1 MSERKN
7 RITTWLKRLLVVSLI
22 LIGFVIIF
30 FGTII
35 LIYST
40 TDMIEKTVVDY
51 LNIRLRDQVEIRF
64 ASLRGSLLNHIEI
77 EKLEIVFHDQARLD
91 GTGQARLSAD
101 YVELDYNLL
110 QLLYN
115 RVQVNKIFIDRLDVE
130 VFPPVGEQPG
140 RAQEAE
146 PFSLDSTLNTIQN
159 LAFIDS
165 LLESLPEIGIRDVQ
179 VFAGSVHLVNQEMT
193 FSQIDA
199 KIERLQIDGTQF
211 FFKLDQLKGY
221 WPEKDLRLRNVSFVL
236 SGDGDHITLNQLQVH
251 TEKSKLSCSAYYG
264 YKRGIDLTLD
274 VHECF
279 IDMNE
284 IYQVSGDE
292 EFKDGFIQG
301 SLSVSGK
308 PLHFIMQADLNGRW
322 QDHRIHQINVNGE
335 YNHGLVTLKDVAL
348 HSDAGLVRASGQG
361 RENQGARGKLQ
372 FETINLNRLAAD
384 LMPTD
389 LNGALTIDFK
399 SLNFKRPTGKG
410 FLSVYHSHIDSVRF
424 DSLRLALDV
433 QAGNWQILK
442 PSFLRFAQ
450 NSRFEL
456 EGTLTREQEMDLS
469 ISSFNNDLSD
479 LSRAFRIDDLQGLFD
494 MQIRGF
500 GALADPTIS
509 GSVTFPFVE
518 MDSVR
523 LQTIDLRLYVQ
534 NIFTER
540 NGNLDFLI
548 DSAWVYAVPLS
559 DITLQATSL
568 RNELDIET
576 LQFQNKQNY
585 LAASARAVFHP
596 DSIELVLPFF
606 KAEYENY
613 WLANDGDMVFF
624 YDSSG
629 FRIKALKLQGP
640 QDSHLNL
647 NGFWDRQNNDLSAS
661 LLIDRM
667 EIEPFEQFWLKQF
680 KLQGTVAGSID
691 FKHLLTNPDIDLNL
705 NAQQLI
711 YNDAEL
717 GDLRSQIQFQDS
729 SLFISQ
735 LTLQKDER
743 VFDIGG
749 NFGFNFGEKGFE
761 SFDLAEGTLADFRI
775 NWENID
781 LAALAPVF
789 KTTKRLRGQLSGY
802 MEVGGNVIR
811 PRLRQFL
818 SIDNF
823 MYGDYE
829 IDSLRMFGQ
838 YNSGY
843 IILDSL
849 SGVFN
854 KTRFDLRGW
863 QRYNL
868 NLADIDTNILN
879 QPWNLYLRS
888 SDDGINFLGLFNEQL
903 ESIEGVYD
911 LELYIGGTPLKP
923 AITQGHIKM
932 DNGSLL
938 LARVMDPIERLKMD
952 ITIADSVM
960 TIHEFSGYSIE
971 EKDFWQRG
979 WRLIKALVPWSGR
992 KINEGYVS
1000 AKGSIAL
1007 HDATRPR
1014 LDLTVNM
1021 DELYINYFVEN
1032 TKLLLTTRRLSI
1044 SGRDTISVAG
1054 SFYIPKAEYEV
1065 DFAKIER
1072 NLYLYETTTE
1082 PLTPPYLAVNL
1093 NVFIPGGFTITS
1105 SPLDL
1110 TNNFRVGINGNLQI
1124 IIEPADVITQIS
1136 GHLEITSGKYSSW
1149 NQNFEVRSG
1158 SIDFI
1163 NPKVLNP
1170 DINLVAAKQLG
1181 PRLFELIIS
1190 GNLEKLSQQ
1199 IRVSE
1204 GGREIDLPMMDK
1216 IAMLTFGT
1224 DLQQVTTRTDSTLR
1238 NVGSEIVTTSLLTAV
1253 ERGAEQ
1259 LTGLD
1264 KVEITASDNILDLNR
1279 VRLNN
1284 GLKDA
1289 SISLGKYLTT
1299 DLYIEY
1305 RTQFNEGV
1313 PAPRLSWD
1321 AGNRLG
1327 LEYRINRHWSFDSF
1341 YEKTMQGNNKIQL
1354 GLNWQ
1359 YQF

>member
-1 MSERKN
+1 MQ
-7 RITTWLKRLLVVSLI
+7 I
-22 LIGFVIIF
+22 
-30 FGTII
+30 
-35 LIYST
+35 
-40 TDMIEKTVVDY
+40 
-51 LNIRLRDQVEIRF
+51 
-64 ASLRGSLLNHIEI
+64 
-77 EKLEIVFHDQARLD
+77 
-91 GTGQARLSAD
+91 
-101 YVELDYNLL
+101 
-110 QLLYN
+110 
-115 RVQVNKIFIDRLDVE
+115 NKILIDRLDVE
-130 VFPPVGEQPG
+130 VFPTVIEEPVQ
-140 RAQEAE
+140 AYKAE
-146 PFSLDSTLNTIQN
+146 PFSLDSTLNIIQN

-165 LLESLPEIGIRDVQ
+165 LLESLPEIAVHDVQ
-179 VFAGSVHLVNQEMT
+179 VFAGSVHLVNQGMT

-199 KIERLQIDGTQF
+199 QIERLQIDGTRF
-211 FFKLDQLKGY
+211 FLKLDQLKGY
-221 WPEKDLRLRNVSFVL
+221 WPEKDLRLKNLSFVL

-251 TEKSKLSCSAYYG
+251 TGKSKLSCSAYYG

-274 VHECF
+274 VYEF
-279 IDMNE
+279 LIDMNE
-284 IYQVSGDE
+284 IYQVTGSE
-292 EFKDGFIQG
+292 ELKDGFIQG
-301 SLSVSGK
+301 SVVVSGK
-308 PLHFIMQADLNGRW
+308 PLHFIIQAGLNGRW
-322 QDHRIHQINVNGE
+322 QDHRIDQIRLNGE
-335 YNHGLVTLKDVAL
+335 YNQGLITLKDVTV
-348 HSDAGLVRASGQG
+348 HSDAGRIRISGQG
-361 RENQGARGKLQ
+361 RENQGAWGKIQ
-372 FETINLNRLAAD
+372 FEAINLNRLAAD
-384 LMPTD
+384 LIPTE
-389 LNGALTIDFK
+389 LNGSLTIDFK
-399 SLNFKRPTGKG
+399 SLSFKRPTGKG

-424 DSLRLALDV
+424 DSLRLALDA
-433 QAGNWQILK
+433 QAGNWQILR

-456 EGTLTREQEMDLS
+456 EGSLSRDQQIDLS
-469 ISSFNNDLSD
+469 ISSFNHDLND
-479 LSRAFRIDDLQGLFD
+479 LSRAFRIDDPRGLFD

-500 GALADPTIS
+500 GPLSDPTIS
-509 GSVTFPFVE
+509 GSMTFPFVE

-523 LQTIDLRLYVQ
+523 LQNIDLRLYIQ
-534 NIFTER
+534 NIFSER

-548 DSAWVYAVPLS
+548 DSAWVYSVPLNE
-559 DITLQATSL
+559 ITLQATSL
-568 RNELDIET
+568 RNELDIEA
-576 LQFQNKQNY
+576 LQFQNNQNY

-596 DSIELVLPFF
+596 DSIELILPFF

-613 WLANDGDMVFF
+613 WLANDGDMVFL

-629 FRIKALKLQGP
+629 FRIKTFKLQGP
-640 QDSHLNL
+640 LNSHLNL
-647 NGFWDRQNNDLSAS
+647 NGFWDSQNNDLSAS

-691 FKHLLTNPDIDLNL
+691 FKHVLTNPDIDINL
-705 NAQQLI
+705 NVRQLI

-735 LTLQKDER
+735 LILQKDER
-743 VFDIGG
+743 IFDIGG
-749 NFGFNFGEKGFE
+749 NLGFNFGKKGIK
-761 SFDLAEGTLADFRI
+761 SVDLTEGTLADFRI
-775 NWENID
+775 NWENVD

-789 KTTKRLRGQLSGY
+789 KTTKRMRGRISGY
-802 MEVGGNVIR
+802 MEIGGNVLR

-823 MYGDYE
+823 EYGDYE

-868 NLADIDTNILN
+868 NLADIDTDILN

-888 SDDGINFLGLFNEQL
+888 YDDGINFLGLFNEQL
-903 ESIEGVYD
+903 ESLEGAYE
-911 LELYIGGTPLKP
+911 LELYIGGTPMHP

-938 LARVMDPIERLKMD
+938 LARVMDPIERLKMN
-952 ITIADSVM
+952 ITITDSIM

-979 WRLIKALVPWSGR
+979 WRLLKALVPWSGR
-992 KINEGYVS
+992 KINEGFIS
-1000 AKGSIAL
+1000 ARGSIAL

-1021 DELYINYFVEN
+1021 NELYINYFVEN
-1032 TKLLLTTRRLSI
+1032 TKLLLTTRKLSI
-1044 SGRDTISVAG
+1044 SGRDTITVAG
-1054 SFYIPKAEYEV
+1054 SLYIPKAEYEV

-1082 PLTPPYLAVNL
+1082 PLTTPYLAVNL
-1093 NVFIPGGFTITS
+1093 DVLIPGGFTITS

-1110 TNNFRVGINGNLQI
+1110 TNNFRIGINGNLQI
-1124 IIEPADVITQIS
+1124 IIEPADILTQIS

-1181 PRLFELIIS
+1181 SRLFELIIS

-1253 ERGAEQ
+1253 ERGTEQ

-1284 GLKDA
+1284 GLRDA
-1289 SISLGKYLTT
+1289 SISFGKYLTT

-1305 RTQFNEGV
+1305 RTRFSEGI

-1327 LEYRINRHWSFDSF
+1327 LEYRINRHWSLDSY
-1341 YEKTMQGNNKIQL
+1341 YEKTLQGNNKIQL